1 MSTIDLAIQRVADLD
16 EQLASKLLAWL
27 DTQQATKKAAPVQD
41 LPKGAKAM
49 IGFALQGRAP
59 RATAVWMKELREGG
73 NGLSVQIID
82 S

>member
-1 MSTIDLAIQRVADLD
+1 
-16 EQLASKLLAWL
+16 
-27 DTQQATKKAAPVQD
+27 
-41 LPKGAKAM
+41 M